1 MNEALDDKYCIKDS
15 ALKHENK
22 KITTCIESKRY
33 SSCKESGKG
42 KQQMI
47 FLKRFD
53 MILMEIKNAL

>member
-1 MNEALDDKYCIKDS
+1 MNETLDDKYCIKDS

-33 SSCKESGKG
+33 SSLKESRKG
-42 KQQMI
+42 KQEMI
-47 FLKRFD
+47 KIKKD